1 MAKPKSEAEI
11 VDCGIIRQPIVSV
24 LGHVDHGK
32 TSLLDYIRG
41 STVVSREAGAI
52 TQHIGAT
59 EVPIDV
65 VYKICKPL
73 IGEKKFSV
81 PGLLFIDTPGH
92 HSFTTLRSRGGS
104 LADLAVLV
112 IDINEGLKPQTI
124 ESINILKQLKTPF
137 IIALNKIDL
146 MPGWRNHENEP
157 FLVSLKKQN
166 KDVKA
171 LLETRFY
178 NIVGHLYDKGFSA
191 DRYDKIED
199 FSKNLALIP
208 MSAKT
213 GEGVPDILLMLVG
226 LAQRF
231 LEKKLWT
238 DETGLG
244 EGTILEIKEEK
255 GLGPTM
261 DVILYKGQIKKGDTL
276 VLGTSGKPMV
286 TKAKAILK
294 PKALDEIRD
303 PRERFNPQD
312 CVTAAAGVKL
322 VAQDI
327 TGVIAGGPLRVASK
341 DTLDDLIEEISLR
354 SQLAIE
360 TVEDGIMIKADAIG
374 SLEAM
379 AYEAKNASI
388 PIKKA
393 AVGDVSRRDIIE
405 AAATNDP
412 LKRVMFGFNVNL
424 LPDAKEELLNS
435 DLKFIQADIVYRL
448 IEEYD
453 EWLEIRKRELD
464 AESRLDMVYPG
475 KILLLPDCLF
485 RLSKPAIVGVRILA
499 GRIRIGQRLMREDGR
514 VIGKIKSIRDGDES
528 LKEAIAGAEVA
539 VAIDGATCG
548 RQIDED
554 DVLYVDIL
562 SSHCKEL
569 RKGSDLNPDELD
581 VMEQVC
587 TIKRKEDKFWGM

>member
-1 MAKPKSEAEI
+1 MAKSKKDEVPE
-11 VDCGIIRQPIVSV
+11 CGIIRQPIVSV

-32 TSLLDYIRG
+32 TSFLDHIRG
-41 STVVSREAGAI
+41 SAVVSREAGAI

-59 EVPIDV
+59 EVPIDT
-65 VYKICKPL
+65 VYKICASL
-73 IGEKKFSV
+73 IGDKKFSV

-137 IIALNKIDL
+137 IIALNKVDL
-146 MPGWRNHENEP
+146 LPGWRSHPGESI
-157 FLVSLKKQN
+157 LISMKKQN
-166 KDVKA
+166 KEVQAKLD
-171 LLETRFY
+171 ERFY

-191 DRYDKIED
+191 DRFDKIED

-208 MSAKT
+208 ISAKT
-213 GEGVPDILLMLVG
+213 GEGVPDTLLMLVG

-238 DETGLG
+238 DETGDG
-244 EGTILEIKEEK
+244 EGTILEIKEER

-261 DVILYKGQIKKGDTL
+261 DVILYKGQIKKGDTV
-276 VLGTSGKPMV
+276 VLGTTGTPVV
-286 TKAKAILK
+286 TKVKAILK

-303 PRERFNPQD
+303 PRERFNSQD
-312 CVTAAAGVKL
+312 CVTAAAGIKL

-327 TGVIAGGPLRVASK
+327 TGVIAGGPLRVAGKDQQAKVDEIKNSSK
-341 DTLDDLIEEISLR
+341 LS
-354 SQLAIE
+354 IE
-360 TVEDGIMIKADAIG
+360 TSEIGIIIKADAIG

-379 AYEAKNASI
+379 AYEAKNADI

-393 AVGDVSRRDIIE
+393 TVGDVSRRDIIE
-405 AAATNDP
+405 AAATSDP
-412 LKRVMFGFNVNL
+412 LKRVMFGFNVSV
-424 LPDAKEELLNS
+424 LPEAKEELLNS
-435 DLKFIQADIVYRL
+435 DLKFISADIVYRL

-453 EWLEIRKRELD
+453 EWLKIKKRELD

-475 KILLLPDCLF
+475 KIRLLPDCLF

-499 GRIRIGQRLMREDGR
+499 GRVRIGQRLMREDGR

-528 LKEAIAGAEVA
+528 MKEAIVGAEVA
-539 VAIDGATCG
+539 IAIDGATCG

-554 DVLYVDIL
+554 DILYVDIPGA
-562 SSHCKEL
+562 HCKEL
-569 RKGSDLNPDELD
+569 RNIGLNPDELD
-581 VMEQVC
+581 VLESVC